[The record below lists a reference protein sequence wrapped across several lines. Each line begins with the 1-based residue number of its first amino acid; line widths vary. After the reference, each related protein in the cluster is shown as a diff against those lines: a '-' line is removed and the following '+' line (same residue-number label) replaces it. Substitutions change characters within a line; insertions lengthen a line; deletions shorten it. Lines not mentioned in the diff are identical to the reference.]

1 MTENNFPD
9 ITVIIDTR
17 EQQPWSF
24 EHYAVAHKKL
34 DTGDYS
40 IEGMETKL
48 AIERKKSVNEIA
60 NNVTEKRFKDVLER
74 LSSFEY
80 AFILLEFNIN
90 SVLDYPVGSNLPKRM
105 WDKVRISPAFLIKNI
120 LDWQI
125 KHNINVIFC
134 GSSDNATTIAQSIF
148 KRVYY
153 IELNKIKDSN
163 KLNEENKNET

>member
-1 MTENNFPD
+1 MADANFPD

-24 EHYAVAHKKL
+24 DHYAVAHKKL

-40 IEGMETKL
+40 IEGLEHKL
-48 AIERKKSVNEIA
+48 AVERKKSVNEIA
-60 NNVTEKRFKDVLER
+60 NNVTESRFKDVLTR

-105 WDKVRISPAFLIKNI
+105 WDKVKISPAFLVKNI

-125 KHNINVIFC
+125 KHNIHVIFC
-134 GSSDNATTIAQSIF
+134 GSSDNATTIAESIF

-153 IELNKIKDSN
+153 IELNKQKEQQ
-163 KLNEENKNET
+163 KQEKTNEA